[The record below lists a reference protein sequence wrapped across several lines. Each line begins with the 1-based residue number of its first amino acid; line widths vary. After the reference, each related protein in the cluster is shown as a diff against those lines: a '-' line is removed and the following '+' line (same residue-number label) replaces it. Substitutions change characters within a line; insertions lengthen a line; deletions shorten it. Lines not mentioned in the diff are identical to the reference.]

1 MYLNLLC
8 SVSSAA
14 THIGVHDA
22 GQQKVI
28 MALTQK
34 QTGKYLN
41 WDGKAPKEHPSS
53 HAFVT
58 ASAAPQAGKK
68 LARPLRR
75 PVTARGRRP
84 HWSANLAG
92 PDALHSLL

>member
-14 THIGVHDA
+14 THSGVHDA

-41 WDGKAPKEHPSS
+41 WDGKAPKEHPSL

-58 ASAAPQAGKK
+58 ASAARQAGTK
-68 LARPLRR
+68 LSQPLRR
-75 PVTARGRRP
+75 PCTARNLLRP
-84 HWSANLAG
+84 HWCANMAG
-92 PDALHSLL
+92 FWQI